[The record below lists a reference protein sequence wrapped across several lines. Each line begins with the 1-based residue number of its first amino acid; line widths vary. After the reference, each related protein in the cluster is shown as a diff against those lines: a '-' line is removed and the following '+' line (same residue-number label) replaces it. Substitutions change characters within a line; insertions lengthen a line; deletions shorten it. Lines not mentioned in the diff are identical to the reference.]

1 MKTAVIYAR
10 CSTDEQAEK
19 SLSIPSQLESDR
31 EWCAK
36 NGYTVVKEYIDDG
49 LSGSIAKNRPGF
61 MDMISDIENKIIKPD
76 IVIVWS
82 YSRFSRNRRDSIVYK
97 SILEMNKV
105 ELISITEPMPDDDI
119 FSVLLEAIIEA
130 LDEVQ
135 VRRTRKDTVRQMNQ
149 NAKRG
154 YWNGGNP
161 PLGFNLTK
169 IMVDGKER
177 TILEIN
183 QVEAIWVR
191 KIFTDYANQKRSA
204 DIVAELNQM
213 GARTKAGKE
222 FTTTSLYSILINP
235 IYTGKLVWN
244 RYAKSGSKL
253 KEESKWIYADRT
265 IEAIVPMELFNT
277 VQAILAERKRT
288 NQRNR
293 NNTYWLS
300 GLIICEHC
308 GKPMIGHTIKRK
320 LQKTGYY
327 NCKVCKYYLRQD
339 KVEDIV
345 LESVKTALLS
355 KAYIKSLQNYLQS
368 FNENNTV
375 SIKQYDKELFQVEKK
390 IGNIRMAIEDGM
402 YSSELKERMEELELQ
417 KQTIIE
423 EIENIQRTK
432 EKAAYTEDEI
442 RAQLASLREDLD
454 DEDLAVRKNTAK
466 FILSKIEANREKEL
480 KIYMNTLQAYTLG
493 GAGSPQDSKQYVL
506 MIKAHAA

>member
-1 MKTAVIYAR
+1 MPDVVPMSKPKKAYQ
-10 CSTDEQAEK
+10 S
-19 SLSIPSQLESDR
+19 PSQLESDR

-36 NGYTVVKEYIDDG
+36 NGYTVIREYTDDG
-49 LSGSIAKNRPGF
+49 LLGSIAKNRPGF

-76 IVIVWS
+76 IVIVWT

-97 SILEMNKV
+97 SILEINKV
-105 ELISITEPMPDDDI
+105 EFISITEPMPDDDI

-169 IMVDGKER
+169 IMVNGKER
-177 TILEIN
+177 SILEIN

-191 KIFTDYANQKRSA
+191 KIFTDYANQKRLA
-204 DIVAELNQM
+204 DIAAELNQM

-235 IYTGKLVWN
+235 IYIGKLVWN

-308 GKPMIGHTIKRK
+308 GKPLAGHSIKRK
-320 LQKTGYY
+320 QLKTGYY
-327 NCKVCKYYLRQD
+327 NCETCKYYLRQD
-339 KVEDIV
+339 KVEEIV
-345 LESVKTALLS
+345 MESVKTTLLS
-355 KAYIKSLQNYLQS
+355 KAYIKSLQNFLQS
-368 FNENNTV
+368 FTENHTV
-375 SIKQYDKELFQVEKK
+375 SIKQYDKELLQVEKK
-390 IGNIRMAIEDGM
+390 IGNIRIAIEDGM
-402 YSSELKERMEELELQ
+402 YSRELKDRMEELELQ

-423 EIENIQRTK
+423 EIESIQQTK
-432 EKAAYTEDEI
+432 EKLTYGEDEI
-442 RAQLASLREDLD
+442 REQLASLREDLD

-466 FILSKIEANREKEL
+466 IIISRIEANREKR
-480 KIYMNTLQAYTLG
+480 A
-493 GAGSPQDSKQYVL
+493 
-506 MIKAHAA
+506 